1 MDRIKAV
8 FFNIF
13 VWMKCVFSLTPPN
26 SEDLMPS
33 PSGEGDGIRFAD
45 HTKLIFFFVSMFC
58 FVSVG
63 ALIGLYIK
71 IETFKNGLTHVEF
84 RKEPV
89 NPVYV
94 SLDKF
99 LRENAILEISGNIY
113 IVGKNS
119 ASYDKVMKEKA
130 ERDRKS
136 VLASVNNTNLGSTG
150 SNSKTPSIVSNDAW
164 AYVDKLPAGDLVE
177 NVTFRRMAKRDT
189 IEVKLSSGRNKLI
202 RLAGISVFSLVNDN
216 YAQKQAKTWK
226 VPVATILDL
235 GKNNNAYIKGLFTE
249 GEELVVEYFNKRD
262 RDNKAMVFGYVYKPD
277 GMFVNGTIM
286 KNGQGF
292 LYISER
298 GMPHIES
305 LQAYQKTAITTKSG
319 IWNLIN
325 LP

>member
-150 SNSKTPSIVSNDAW
+150 SNSKNLSIVSNDAW

-202 RLAGISVFSLVNDN
+202 RLAGISVFSLVNDS

-226 VPVATILDL
+226 VSVATILDL
-235 GKNNNAYIKGLFTE
+235 GKNNNAYIKDLFTE
-249 GEELVVEYFNKRD
+249 GEELVVEYLNKRG

-292 LYISER
+292 IYISER

-305 LQAYQKTAITTKSG
+305 LQAYQETAITTKSG

-325 LP
+325 IP